1 MGSDLEDG
9 GRLDVYSCFSLGLRA
24 GVLYADEFGD
34 LGVSI
39 PSLVFKLALHENS
52 PVSALGNMAAPEP
65 GPIDLSAGRERSKQL
80 SWNLFVWL
88 CGAWYIQH
96 AMISALRGRRK
107 IALFLLCAGTPLPPT
122 GCSLLLSILSRFS
135 PIFRLVVVAL
145 GYLAGALG
153 DCSGGVSHVLLFLKN
168 AAPSMERH
176 ILLFFSAPSRPVS
189 RSGRAYQGM

>member
-88 CGAWYIQH
+88 CGA
-96 AMISALRGRRK
+96 
-107 IALFLLCAGTPLPPT
+107 
-122 GCSLLLSILSRFS
+122 
-135 PIFRLVVVAL
+135 
-145 GYLAGALG
+145 
-153 DCSGGVSHVLLFLKN
+153 
-168 AAPSMERH
+168 
-176 ILLFFSAPSRPVS
+176 
-189 RSGRAYQGM
+189 